1 MVETCQAV
9 LGGVQ
14 QLQQAITS
22 LQVQVCPEL
31 CGNEITFFQ
40 TSIGSQ
46 AEKLERAVEYRQVI
60 KEDYKNYFLMIFQ

>member
-14 QLQQAITS
+14 QLQLAITS
-22 LQVQVCPEL
+22 LQVSESVLKL
-31 CGNEITFFQ
+31 CCNEITSFQ

-60 KEDYKNYFLMIFQ
+60 